1 MRTMYFVYLKHDIEV
16 RMDSINLKAYAKV
29 NLSLDILGKRPNGY
43 HEVEMIMQ
51 QVTLYD
57 DVTITKKPVGISIHT
72 DCYFIP
78 NNAKNIGYKIAQ
90 DVMAIHGIDSG
101 VHIEIVK
108 NIPVAAGLAG
118 GSADAA
124 AVIEGLNQ
132 LFDLKMTKDEMK
144 NIAVKHGADIPFCIE
159 GGAAVARGIGEELEV
174 IPSLKNVWM
183 VLVKPNISVSTQD
196 IYRSLVID
204 NIKKHPDTPLLI
216 EAMHD
221 NNYRAIAN
229 NMYNVLEEVTS
240 GKYSVIR
247 NIEGKMKEYGAIGTM
262 MSGSGPT
269 VFGIF
274 KNYKKADA
282 AYNNLKKKNKEVHL
296 VTTYDGGKH
305 E

>member
-1 MRTMYFVYLKHDIEV
+1 
-16 RMDSINLKAYAKV
+16 MDSINLNAYAKV
-29 NLSLDILGKRPNGY
+29 NLSLDILAKRPDGY

-51 QVTLYD
+51 QVTLCD
-57 DVTITKKPVGISIHT
+57 EVTITKKPAGISIHT
-72 DCYFIP
+72 NCYFIP

-90 DVMAIHGIDSG
+90 DVLEKHGIKTG

-124 AVIEGLNQ
+124 AVIDGLNK
-132 LFDLKMTKDEMK
+132 LFDLKMTKEEMK
-144 NIAVKHGADIPFCIE
+144 KIAVKHGADIPFCIE

-183 VLVKPNISVSTQD
+183 VLVKPSIGVSTQE

-204 NIKKHPDTPLLI
+204 DIKRHPDTPLLI
-216 EAMHD
+216 EAMHH
-221 NNYRAIAN
+221 NNYREIAN

-240 GKYSVIR
+240 KKYSVIK
-247 NIEGKMKEYGAIGTM
+247 NIESKMKEYGAIGTM

-274 KNYKKADA
+274 KNYKKANA
-282 AYNNLKKKNKEVHL
+282 AYNNLQKKNKDVHL

>member
-1 MRTMYFVYLKHDIEV
+1 ME
-16 RMDSINLKAYAKV
+16 SIKLKAYAKV

-51 QVTLYD
+51 QITLCD
-57 DVTITKKPVGISIHT
+57 HVEITKKPSGISIHT

-78 NNAKNIGYKIAQ
+78 NNSKNIGYKIAK
-90 DVMAIHGIDSG
+90 DVLDKHNIETGI
-101 VHIEIVK
+101 HIEIEK

-124 AVIEGLNQ
+124 AVIEGLNI
-132 LFDLKMTKDEMK
+132 LFDLKMSKEVMK
-144 NIAVKHGADIPFCIE
+144 EIAVKHGADIPFCIE

-174 IPSLKNVWM
+174 IPSLKNVYM
-183 VLVKPNISVSTQD
+183 VLVKPSISVSTQD
-196 IYRSLVID
+196 IYRSL
-204 NIKKHPDTPLLI
+204 NIEKIKSHPDTPLLI
-216 EAMHD
+216 EAMKKND
-221 NNYRAIAN
+221 YRTISL

-240 GKYSVIR
+240 KKYSVIGKL
-247 NIEGKMKEYGAIGTM
+247 ESKMKEYGAIGTM

-274 KNYKKADA
+274 KNYKKANS
-282 AYNNLKKKNKEVHL
+282 AYKNLNKTNKDVHL

>member
-1 MRTMYFVYLKHDIEV
+1 
-16 RMDSINLKAYAKV
+16 MDSVNLKAYAKV

-51 QVTLYD
+51 QITLCD
-57 DVTITKKPVGISIHT
+57 ELTIKKKESGISIHT

-78 NNAKNIGYKIAQ
+78 NNSKNIGYKIAR
-90 DVMAIHGIDSG
+90 DVMAIYDIKSGI
-101 VHIEIVK
+101 HIEIQK

-124 AVIEGLNQ
+124 AVIIGMNR
-132 LFDLKMTKDEMK
+132 LFDLKMSKDEMK
-144 NIAVKHGADIPFCIE
+144 IIAVKHGADIPFCIE

-174 IPSLKNVWM
+174 IPSLKNVHM
-183 VLVKPNISVSTQD
+183 VLVKPSIGVSTQE
-196 IYRSLVID
+196 IYRSLKID
-204 NIKKHPDTPLLI
+204 QIKNHPDTNLLI
-216 EAMHD
+216 EAMTCND
-221 NNYRAIAN
+221 FRTVSN

-240 GKYSVIR
+240 QKYSIIKK
-247 NIEGKMKEYGAIGTM
+247 IENKMIEYGAIGTM

-274 KNYKKADA
+274 KNHKKAES
-282 AYNNLKKKNKEVHL
+282 AYKNLSKRNKEVHL